1 VALISLL
8 LSACTVGPTYRAPVP
23 SAIEPKAFENIVP
36 GVTTAS
42 PLDAWW
48 RGFQDPTLDSLVD
61 LALHDNPQLAAAEAT
76 VRRSREGVVQAR
88 GAGLPALN
96 AAARASDDKLSR
108 NGENLALIPFTPSRT
123 EFTDYRVG
131 LDASWEIDLAGRTRR
146 EVEAAVARFGSASE
160 TRNDA
165 RVVIAA
171 EVATAY
177 ADFRGAA
184 RRFQIAAARDSS
196 AQQSLRLIK
205 LQRDAGVIGD
215 VEYLQAVVE
224 QRTAA
229 AAAAA
234 ASAAV
239 EPAIFS
245 LVALTGESAKALRS
259 RLGAST
265 TLLAPPADVPV
276 GLPADLLRRRPDV
289 RHAERELAA
298 ATADVGAAIAAQFPR
313 LSLVGAAGLDSIRS
327 GDLTSA
333 ASRYWTIAPQLTLP
347 LVAGGRLRSG
357 VRAAQANLDAA
368 VATYRGTVLRAVA
381 DAESSIVR
389 YGAAL
394 TRLSAFGAAADAR
407 ESNLAAIRQR
417 QEAGDASMVDLLA
430 AERAADDATEQRTL
444 AAVEVAARYIALNKA
459 LGGGWQQP

>member
-1 VALISLL
+1 
-8 LSACTVGPTYRAPVP
+8 
-23 SAIEPKAFENIVP
+23 
-36 GVTTAS
+36 
-42 PLDAWW
+42 
-48 RGFQDPTLDSLVD
+48 
-61 LALHDNPQLAAAEAT
+61 
-76 VRRSREGVVQAR
+76 
-88 GAGLPALN
+88 
-96 AAARASDDKLSR
+96 
-108 NGENLALIPFTPSRT
+108 
-123 EFTDYRVG
+123 
-131 LDASWEIDLAGRTRR
+131 
-146 EVEAAVARFGSASE
+146 
-160 TRNDA
+160 
-165 RVVIAA
+165 
-171 EVATAY
+171 
-177 ADFRGAA
+177 
-184 RRFQIAAARDSS
+184 
-196 AQQSLRLIK
+196 
-205 LQRDAGVIGD
+205 
-215 VEYLQAVVE
+215 
-224 QRTAA
+224 
-229 AAAAA
+229 
-234 ASAAV
+234 
-239 EPAIFS
+239 
-245 LVALTGESAKALRS
+245 
-259 RLGAST
+259 
-265 TLLAPPADVPV
+265 VPV